1 MTQIIVEIFD
11 TNVETKTGKSQRTGN
26 DYTLHQQEGYV
37 HNGHRFPERFTLTPP
52 LVDGKPV
59 AYPVG
64 KYVICPSSFK
74 VSEYGELELSRY
86 DFKLLALSEGKPAT
100 KAA

>member
-1 MTQIIVEIFD
+1 MQTIIEIFD
-11 TNVETKTGKSQRTGN
+11 TAIETKKGKSKSGS
-26 DYTLHQQEGYV
+26 DYELHRQEGYA
-37 HNGHRFPERFTLTPP
+37 HNGHRFPERFTFSPQ

-59 AYPVG
+59 AYPPG

-74 VSEYGELELSRY
+74 VSEYGDLEVSRY
-86 DFKLLALSEGKPAT
+86 DFKLLRLDESKPAT

>member
-1 MTQIIVEIFD
+1 MSQIIVEIFD
-11 TNVETKTGKSQRTGN
+11 TAVETKKGKSQRTGN
-26 DYTLHQQEGYV
+26 DYVLHQQEAYV
-37 HNGHRFPERFTLTPP
+37 HNGHRFPERFVIAPQ
-52 LVDGKPV
+52 LVEDKPV
-59 AYPVG
+59 PYPVG

-86 DFKLLALSEGKPAT
+86 DMKLLRLDDSKAT

>member
-1 MTQIIVEIFD
+1 MSQIVIEIFD
-11 TNVETKTGKSQRTGN
+11 IAISTKTGKSKATGQP
-26 DYTLHQQEGYV
+26 YTLHQQEGYI
-37 HNGHRFPERFTLTPP
+37 HNGHRFPERFVLTPP
-52 LVDGKPV
+52 MVDDKPV

-74 VSEYGELELSRY
+74 VSEYGELELGRY
-86 DFKLLALSEGKPAT
+86 EFKLLRLEEKLAA